1 MELNAYQ
8 TEAEVDVRIKE
19 GLHLPAAVL
28 ERLAAEVNRPFDL
41 AGGGPLMR
49 ILLLRCPGGTSV
61 VLFNMHHIVGE
72 CGLFG
77 GGPSPQ
83 WVARQPPRASL
94 RLQQRLGAAV
104 ALS

>member
-8 TEAEVDVRIKE
+8 TEAEVDVRAKE

-72 CGLFG
+72 CGPGVFSRQL
-77 GGPSPQ
+77 SRR
-83 WVARQPPRASL
+83 WVARQPAACQPSAGTA
-94 RLQQRLGAAV
+94 LGRGRF
-104 ALS
+104 